1 MVVWLSDV
9 LRLWYA
15 GTAWPKEYH
24 SFVLLLLLPCLLPQH
39 FGLLFRVR
47 VHSNPSTGDLE
58 HRTIHFTHSQ

>member
-24 SFVLLLLLPCLLPQH
+24 SFVLLLLASLPAAPALRTTISCPD
-39 FGLLFRVR
+39 
-47 VHSNPSTGDLE
+47 PLE
-58 HRTIHFTHSQ
+58 IQRRQAGAPNHPLHT